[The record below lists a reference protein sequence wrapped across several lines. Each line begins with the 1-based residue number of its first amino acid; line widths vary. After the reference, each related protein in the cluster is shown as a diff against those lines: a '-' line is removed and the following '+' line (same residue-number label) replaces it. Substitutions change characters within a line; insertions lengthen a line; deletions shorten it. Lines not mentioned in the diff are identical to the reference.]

1 MIILLRSTDG
11 NPDSR
16 FEKYVDFL
24 ERKNFPYLT
33 ICWDRK
39 GGKSNSEKNIYY
51 KKLSGYGQY
60 YGNLTKII
68 GFNWFILKK
77 LMAYRKKYKYIHAC
91 DFDTVLPATF
101 MHLFFRKKVI
111 YDVFDWYV
119 DSRNIKGI
127 IKYIVYALEWLN
139 IKSASSVIVCEP
151 EREKQIIFKAK
162 QTWILPNIPN
172 FANRLEKHLP
182 NQTLTL
188 GYVGIL
194 GDGRCVDHAIRYA
207 KEHSDMNLVV
217 GGFGPL
223 ESELRDL
230 DNYPNIKFYGTVKY
244 SEALNILNSC
254 DVILACYSKWN
265 QDGTPNKNN
274 ILAAPNKYYE
284 GLYLAHPILTTK
296 GTIVGDKTIANKTG
310 YVIEESY
317 EDFCEGIKTITK
329 EKNIEYS
336 INADNLWNEK
346 YSNYVIDFL
355 DKTYYPFIKDN

>member
-1 MIILLRSTDG
+1 MIVLLRSTDG

-16 FEKYVDFL
+16 FEKYVDYL
-24 ERKNFPYLT
+24 ERKSLSFLT

-39 GGKSNSEKNIYY
+39 GVKCNSDSKIYY
-51 KKLSGYGQY
+51 KKLSGYNQY
-60 YGNLTKII
+60 YGNMTKLL

-77 LMAYRKKYKYIHAC
+77 LLLYRKQYRIIHAC

-101 MHLFFRKKVI
+101 MHIFFRKKVI

-127 IKYIVYALEWLN
+127 LKYIIYALEWVN

-151 EREKQIIFKAK
+151 ERVKQIRYKAK
-162 QTWILPNIPN
+162 QIWILPNIPN
-172 FANRLEKHLP
+172 FKERLEFHKP
-182 NQTLTL
+182 NEFLTL

-207 KEHSDMNLVV
+207 KEHKDLNLVI

-223 ESELRDL
+223 ESELQDL
-230 DNYPNIKFYGTVKY
+230 EKFPNIKFFGTVKY
-244 SEALNILNSC
+244 KDALQILNSS
-254 DVILACYSKWN
+254 DVILACYSKRN
-265 QDGTPNKNN
+265 ADGTPNKNN

-284 GLYLAHPILTTK
+284 GLYLAHPIITTK
-296 GTIVGDKTIANKTG
+296 GTIVGDKTVNLKTG
-310 YVIEESY
+310 YAIEESY
-317 EDFCEGIKTITK
+317 EDFCEGINAISK

-336 INADNLWNEK
+336 RNANALWEEK
-346 YSNYVIDFL
+346 YSTYVMDFL
-355 DKTYYPFIKDN
+355 ENTYMPFIKER

>member
-1 MIILLRSTDG
+1 MVVLLRSTDG

-16 FEKYVDFL
+16 FEKYVDYL
-24 ERKNFPYLT
+24 DEQKYPYLT

-39 GGKSNSEKNIYY
+39 GVKSDSDKNVYY
-51 KKLSGYGQY
+51 KKKSGYNQY
-60 YGNLTKII
+60 YGNLTKLI

-77 LMAYRKKYKYIHAC
+77 LLSYRKRYIIIHAC

-119 DSRNIKGI
+119 DSRNIKGV
-127 IKYIVYALEWLN
+127 IKYLVYALEWLN

-151 EREKQIIFKAK
+151 ERIKQIRYKAK

-172 FANRLEKHLP
+172 FTERLEPHIP
-182 NQTLTL
+182 NEVVTL

-194 GDGRCVDHAIRYA
+194 GEGRCIDHAIRYA
-207 KEHSDMNLVV
+207 KEHSDIKLVI
-217 GGFGPL
+217 GGFGPM
-223 ESELRDL
+223 ESELQDL
-230 DNYPNIKFYGTVKY
+230 ERYPNIKFFGTVNYKY
-244 SEALNILNSC
+244 ALQILNSS

-265 QDGTPNKNN
+265 TDGTLNKNN

-284 GLYLAHPILTTK
+284 GLYLAHPIITTK
-296 GTIVGDKTIANKTG
+296 GTIVGDKTVNLKTG
-310 YVIEESY
+310 YAIEESY
-317 EDFCEGIKTITK
+317 EDFCECIKEISK

-336 INADNLWNEK
+336 RNANVLWEEK
-346 YSNYVIDFL
+346 YSTYVMDFL
-355 DKTYYPFIKDN
+355 ENTYLPFIKER